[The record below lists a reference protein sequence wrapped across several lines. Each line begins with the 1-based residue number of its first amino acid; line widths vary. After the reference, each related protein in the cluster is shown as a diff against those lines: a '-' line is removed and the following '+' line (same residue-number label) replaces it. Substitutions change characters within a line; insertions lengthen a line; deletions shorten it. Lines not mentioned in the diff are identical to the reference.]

1 METAAF
7 CGVNERDFW
16 DMTPR
21 YFSACLSASEKK
33 EREEWERARYISMY
47 STDPSVFKKK
57 VIRPSDLGLFPWE
70 KPVKKPKVVVDKAEV
85 DAFDKDAD
93 EILKKTNPAAYE
105 AYIKGKKNG

>member
-21 YFSACLSASEKK
+21 YFSACVNAFEK
-33 EREEWERARYISMY
+33 REQDEWERARYISMHAIK
-47 STDPSVFKKK
+47 SADAKNKIKK
-57 VIRPSDLGLFPWE
+57 PSDLGLFPWE